1 MGSKELERAIALQ
14 QVWRDEMAV
23 LQTPNQFRG
32 YLSRALGEFPTP
44 KDVRFEPAMADGV
57 PVHWMVPPEASD
69 DRTVLYLHGGGYMIG
84 SVVDY
89 REMVPR
95 IARAAQARA
104 LTVDYRLAPEHPHPA
119 AVEDA
124 VTAYRWLLAN
134 GGTAETTIVA
144 GDSAGGG
151 LAIATLVSLKD
162 QGVALPAGCVS
173 ISPWVD
179 LEMTGVSIEGNAG
192 VDPLVSKDFLVSFA
206 QAFLQG
212 QDPKTPLAA
221 PLHAD
226 LSGLPPILIQVGSI
240 EVLLDDAKRL
250 AERAKAAGTEAKLEV
265 VEGVP
270 HVWHWYGSFL
280 AEARNSINRIGDF
293 VRRHTTG

>member
-23 LQTPNQFRG
+23 LQTPNQFRA
-32 YLSRALGEFPTP
+32 YLTRALGEFPTP
-44 KDVRFEPAMADGV
+44 RDVRFEPAMADCV
-57 PVHWMVPPEASD
+57 PVHWMAPPEASD

-151 LAIATLVSLKD
+151 LAIATLVSLKE
-162 QGVALPAGCVS
+162 QGIELPAGCVS

-192 VDPLVSKDFLVSFA
+192 VDPFP
-206 QAFLQG
+206 LQRFSRQFRAG
-212 QDPKTPLAA
+212 ISPGAGPENAARCAA
-221 PLHAD
+221 PRRPKRPAPDSH
-226 LSGLPPILIQVGSI
+226 SGRQHRGAPG
-240 EVLLDDAKRL
+240 
-250 AERAKAAGTEAKLEV
+250 
-265 VEGVP
+265 
-270 HVWHWYGSFL
+270 
-280 AEARNSINRIGDF
+280 
-293 VRRHTTG
+293 